1 VLRELLVAAALV
13 APGHSVQ
20 GRAIQVLERGNPQ
33 AAERVLVV
41 GCIHG
46 NECAGI
52 AIVRRLERVPV
63 PAGVELVLIPTLNPD
78 GRAAGTRGNAHGV
91 DLNRQ
96 FPWRW
101 RASPRGV
108 YYSGPRPLSEPESRF
123 AYALLRRLR
132 PDVTVWYHQH
142 LALVVREPGGD
153 PALERRYAEL
163 SGLPLRWLGRFSG
176 SVAAWQNATFPGT
189 ASFVVELPAGP
200 LTPAEVDR
208 HVRALVAIATWRA

>member
-1 VLRELLVAAALV
+1 VVRALLLAAALV
-13 APGHSVQ
+13 APGHSVE
-20 GRAIQVLERGNPQ
+20 GRAIRVLERGDPN

-46 NECAGI
+46 NECAGM
-52 AIVRRLERVPV
+52 AIVRRLERLRV

-78 GRAAGTRGNAHGV
+78 GLAADTRGNAHGV

-101 RASPRGV
+101 RATPHGAF
-108 YYSGPRPLSEPESRF
+108 YSGPRPLSEPESRF

-132 PDVTVWYHQH
+132 PNVTVWYHQH
-142 LALVVREPGGD
+142 LALVTREPGGD
-153 PALERRYAEL
+153 LGLERRYAEL
-163 SGLPLRWLGRFSG
+163 AGLPLRWLGGFSG

-189 ASFVVELPAGP
+189 AAFVVELPAGR
-200 LTPAEVDR
+200 LTPAEVER
-208 HVRALVAIATWRA
+208 HVRALVAIAT